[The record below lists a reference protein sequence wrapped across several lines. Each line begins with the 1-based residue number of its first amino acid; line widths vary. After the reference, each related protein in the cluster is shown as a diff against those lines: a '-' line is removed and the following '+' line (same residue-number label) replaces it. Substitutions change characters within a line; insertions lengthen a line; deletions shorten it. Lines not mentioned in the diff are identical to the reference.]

1 MYKKRFVL
9 LALTAALLSP
19 QLVPQAM
26 SDPPRSSSQQPRG
39 VRLSIY
45 SYFVVTNSEDGV
57 RDRDV
62 EVYGY
67 YNVNNK
73 RLWTVQKKNRIEGC
87 VPYRRIVAGW
97 YDHEVMFDRP
107 SSWTIVLNGY
117 VKDYDAGSDDDGMWN
132 AGNLPR
138 TVNLKAMYEQ
148 QQRNLKAQM
157 TLAGDRKSENADL
170 TLELG
175 RSTLIY

>member
-1 MYKKRFVL
+1 MNQKRYAL
-9 LALTAALLSP
+9 LALSAALLSP
-19 QLVPQAM
+19 QLSSSVL

-67 YNVNNK
+67 YNINSK

-107 SSWTIVLNGY
+107 AGWTVTLNGY

-138 TVNLKAMYEQ
+138 VVNIKILYEQ
-148 QQRNLKAQM
+148 QQRNQKAQM
-157 TLAGDRKSENADL
+157 TIRGDRSSENADL
-170 TLELG
+170 VLELG
-175 RSTLIY
+175 KSTLIY